1 MRTHSLKHALV
12 AILALCFLS
21 VNAQKNNDR
30 IVMTIAGE
38 DITAEEFLRVYNKNN
53 NVESKQS
60 LEEYLDLFINYKLKV
75 KEAENLGYDTIAK
88 LQKELDGYRD
98 QLAEPY
104 LMDEEVNQELMKE
117 AYDRMRYDIR
127 ASHILIKVSETAP
140 PKDTLE
146 AYNKIVEIRRKAENG
161 VPFADLAAEHSEDP
175 SARDRKVQGREIPG
189 NKGDLGYFSVFDM
202 VYPFEEAAYSLKE
215 GEISKPVRTKYGY
228 HLIKVTDRHKALGR
242 VKAAH
247 IMKMYKNAENKQDSL
262 EAKNKIREIYQKLKD
277 GADFAELAKKHSD
290 DRSTSRKGG
299 ELPWF
304 GSNRMIPAFV
314 KAAYKLK
321 KSGDFTKPFR
331 TSYGWHIMMLKEKE
345 GIGSFEE
352 EKQEIKK
359 QLSKSGREKKSKE
372 AFVKKVKEE
381 YNAQAFMPAV
391 KELENVVTE
400 DIYKKEWSADT
411 AKGMTKPVFKIG
423 DKVYTQY
430 DFAKYLEENQ
440 KWKEAE
446 DLGMYL
452 QLNFKKFAND
462 KALEYENSQLE
473 EKYPEFK
480 ALMKEYRDGILLFEL
495 TNDKVWEKAV
505 KDTAGLKSYYQEH
518 KNEYMWD
525 ERASATIA
533 IMMKPEVSDDVKQM
547 LLDGKKM
554 DDIDSLMNNDSVTR
568 VSLKEG
574 YYEKGANPYIRQ
586 AEWEK
591 GLSGKLTHN
600 KKPFYVMI
608 HEFIA
613 PEPKKLNEARGLVTA
628 DYQEYLE
635 KKWIGKLRDKY
646 EFNVHRDVFNSLKKQ
661 R

>member
-1 MRTHSLKHALV
+1 MRTHSLKHAL
-12 AILALCFLS
+12 LALLAFCFIS
-21 VNAQKNNDR
+21 VSGQSDDKK
-30 IVMTIAGE
+30 IVMSIAGE

-53 NVESKQS
+53 NVQSKQS

-88 LQKELDGYRD
+88 LQKELEGYRD

-104 LMDEEVNQELMKE
+104 LMDEEVNQELMRE
-117 AYDRMRYDIR
+117 AYERMRYDIR

-140 PKDTLE
+140 PEDTLK
-146 AYNKIVEIRRKAENG
+146 AYNKILEIRRKAING
-161 VPFADLAAEHSEDP
+161 EPFSDLAAEYSEDP
-175 SARDRKVQGREIPG
+175 SARERKIQGRTIPG
-189 NKGDLGYFSVFDM
+189 NQGDLGYFSVFDM
-202 VYPFEEAAYSLKE
+202 VYPFENTAYNLEE
-215 GEISKPVRTKYGY
+215 GEISQPVRTKYGY
-228 HLIKVTDRHKALGR
+228 HLIKVADKHKALGR

-247 IMKMYKNAENKQDSL
+247 IMKMYKNAETKEDSVT
-262 EAKNKIREIYQKLKD
+262 AKKKIQEVYRKLKD

-331 TSYGWHIMMLKEKE
+331 TSYGWHVMMLKDKE

-359 QLSKSGREKKSKE
+359 QLSKSGRENKSKE
-372 AFVKKVKEE
+372 AFVRKVRKE
-381 YNAQAFMPAV
+381 YNAQTFMPAV
-391 KELENVVTE
+391 EELETVVTE
-400 DIYKKEWSADT
+400 AIYKKKWSADT
-411 AKGMTKPVFKIG
+411 AKDMRKPVFKIG

-430 DFAKYLEENQ
+430 DFARYLEENQ
-440 KWKEAE
+440 KWKNAD

-452 QLNFKKFAND
+452 KLNFKKFVND
-462 KALEYENSQLE
+462 KSIEYENQQLE
-473 EKYPEFK
+473 EKYPEFR

-505 KDTAGLKSYYQEH
+505 KDTTGLESYYQKH
-518 KNEYMWD
+518 KDEYMWD
-525 ERASATIA
+525 KRARATIA
-533 IMMKPEVSDDVKQM
+533 IIMKPEVSDEVKQM
-547 LLDGKKM
+547 LKEGRKM
-554 DDIDSLMNNDSVTR
+554 AAIDSLMNNDSVTR

-574 YYEKGANPYIRQ
+574 YYEKDANPYIRQ

-600 KKPFYVMI
+600 KKRFYVMI
-608 HEFIA
+608 REFIA

-635 KKWIGKLRDKY
+635 KKWIEKLRRKY
-646 EFNVHRDVFNSLKKQ
+646 EFKVHRDVFNSLKKQ